1 MLDGV
6 ADMTPRRVLFLCTHN
21 SARSQMAEGLLRA
34 LAGDRFDVAS
44 AGTEQTRVN
53 PLAVRAMAELG
64 IDIGGHASKTLD
76 RFVGDRWDYVVT
88 VCDSANEAC
97 PVFPGATQ
105 RVHWSFDDPSRATG
119 TEAQRLVTFRRVR
132 DEIAT
137 RLREWL
143 AASE

>member
-6 ADMTPRRVLFLCTHN
+6 ADVTPRRVLFLCTHN

-34 LAGDRFDVAS
+34 LAGDRFEVAS

-64 IDIGGHASKTLD
+64 IDIGGHESKTVD
-76 RFVGDRWDYVVT
+76 RFLGDRWDYVVT

-97 PVFPGATQ
+97 PVFPGATH

-119 TEAQRLVTFRRVR
+119 TEARRLVTFRRVR

-143 AASE
+143 AASQ